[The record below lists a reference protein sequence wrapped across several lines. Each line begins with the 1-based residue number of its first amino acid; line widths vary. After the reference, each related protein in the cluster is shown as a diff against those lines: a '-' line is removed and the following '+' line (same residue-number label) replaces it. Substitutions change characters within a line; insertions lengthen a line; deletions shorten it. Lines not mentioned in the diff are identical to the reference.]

1 MKKLL
6 LLALFLMPTMTLAS
20 LDTSN
25 RLTDTPATELRYDTI
40 KPVDLEPV
48 RIRPIKPAPS
58 ETPSGTGG
66 GGYVDRSPKL
76 TSRIIQQD
84 FLPKTTYQFLTGQF
98 GFAYFESLTGERIYE
113 MDYATYHTID
123 TKGKGTI
130 YFVQVDK
137 NGYEWEA
144 LKVLEIE

>member
-25 RLTDTPATELRYDTI
+25 KLTDTSPVELRHDTI
-40 KPVDLEPV
+40 KPIDLPKPIEIKPRPTPVVEPV
-48 RIRPIKPAPS
+48 VM
-58 ETPSGTGG
+58 GG
-66 GGYVDRSPKL
+66 GAGTNYNPSI
-76 TSRIIQQD
+76 TSRIIQQAW
-84 FLPKTTYQFLTGQF
+84 LPATTYQFLTGQF

-123 TKGKGTI
+123 TKAAGTI
-130 YFVQVDK
+130 YYVQIDF
-137 NGYEWEA
+137 NGYEHKA
-144 LKVLEIE
+144 LKVLDIE

>member
-6 LLALFLMPTMTLAS
+6 LLALLLMPTMTLARVQNPID
-20 LDTSN
+20 L
-25 RLTDTPATELRYDTI
+25 PAQVAPADI
-40 KPVDLEPV
+40 V
-48 RIRPIKPAPS
+48 RP
-58 ETPSGTGG
+58 TPSPTPSPSIGG
-66 GGYVDRSPKL
+66 GGGFTDTSPKV

-84 FLPKTTYQFLTGQF
+84 FLPATTYQFLTGQF

-113 MDYATYHTID
+113 LDYATYHTID
-123 TKGKGTI
+123 TKGSGTI

-137 NGYEWEA
+137 NGFEWEA